1 MACSQQ
7 ELSTHIVTAYIGRG
21 DHVRGR
27 QSGERSGREWRQAG
41 AERGRVRYRLLEEAE
56 TRFEKLPLVEA
67 EHPKQSLLRL
77 LHRRLI
83 CPPTTFLVLHVPPPL
98 PSYWTRHRP
107 RYLRSSLSSSH
118 GKTGNP
124 ILAGVSS
131 DVSTW
136 LNLKI

>member
-27 QSGERSGREWRQAG
+27 QSGERGGREWRQAG

-56 TRFEKLPLVEA
+56 TRLEKLPLVEA
-67 EHPKQSLLRL
+67 EHPEQSLLRL

-83 CPPTTFLVLHVPPPL
+83 CPPELLSSFFMCLLPFPRIGHDTGQDVFVL
-98 PSYWTRHRP
+98 PSLHPMEKREIQ
-107 RYLRSSLSSSH
+107 S
-118 GKTGNP
+118 
-124 ILAGVSS
+124 
-131 DVSTW
+131 
-136 LNLKI
+136 